1 MINKRY
7 ESLDCLKGVACLAV
21 VFIHYN
27 FPWDLG
33 IIVRTLAKIGVPIFF
48 LISGFFFLKDGNL
61 LIHSHIQKKIYTT
74 EIQQVK

>member
-33 IIVRTLAKIGVPIFF
+33 IIVRTLAKLVCLYF
-48 LISGFFFLKDGNL
+48 LDFRVLFPERWKFTDSQSYTEEDLS
-61 LIHSHIQKKIYTT
+61 HSFYFC
-74 EIQQVK
+74 